1 MIEFWRF
8 KSVDLETYNLLQG
21 EFHYSLVF
29 LSILVS
35 SLAAYSCLIVIER
48 MWSSN
53 ELKTVSLWRLFG
65 SVVFGLGVWAMHF
78 TGMLAYMVPAQM
90 SYHPGITALSFV
102 PPVVGAYFA
111 FQVLY
116 SQRFSLLDIAISALY
131 LALGIGSMH
140 YLGME
145 AMQIDA
151 LMVYDFAWFILSI
164 FIAFLFACISIYM
177 IKIRNRHYGENATN
191 RALIAP
197 IMGLSVAGMH
207 YTAMGAV
214 SFYALESTPEMMGS
228 HMNDAHNIA
237 LIVALFVLLICAA
250 TFVASIVDQRLQLAE
265 HSIVQSKL
273 REQDILNN
281 LADGVIIVDQEGMIE
296 SVNDMGLRMFDYQR
310 EMIDN
315 QNIEDLMPAF
325 DKVSLQNGASSDLE
339 HRSNLTTE
347 GIKKDGRSFP
357 IEVSLSAI
365 AIRNQETKLFNCV
378 IRDISK
384 RMELEQQLR
393 QAQKL
398 ESMGQLAA
406 GIAHEINT
414 PTQYVSDNTIFL
426 KDAFQTCL
434 NTIGQIRETVERS
447 DNESVDDL
455 RQHIKSEIVDSDM
468 DFIAEE
474 IPLALDQ
481 SLEGLQ
487 RIGKIVKAMKSFS
500 HSSNHEMH
508 QVDIAEAIEST
519 ITIAR
524 GEWRYV
530 AEVETNFDSRLPAI
544 PCYRDEFNQV
554 MLNFII
560 NAAHAIEERYGR
572 QDGTLGTIKISTHL
586 EGNSALIRI
595 QDNGTGIPKD
605 IINRIFDPFF
615 TTKDVGK
622 GTGQGLSLAYSVIVD
637 LHKGTIST
645 ESTEGEGATFTI
657 SLPLTDFRISTTERL
672 DNEAAAS

>member
-1 MIEFWRF
+1 MVEFWRF
-8 KSVDLETYNLLQG
+8 RSVDLTEYNLLQG
-21 EFHYSLVF
+21 EFHYSLVL

-53 ELKTVSLWRLFG
+53 EHKTVSLWRLFG
-65 SVVFGLGVWAMHF
+65 SIVFGLGVWAMHF
-78 TGMLAYMVPAQM
+78 TGMLAFMVPAQM
-90 SYHPGITALSFV
+90 TYHPGITALSFV

-116 SQRFSLLDIAISALY
+116 SQRFSLLDIQLSALY

-145 AMQIDA
+145 AMQMDA
-151 LMVYDFAWFILSI
+151 LMVYDFTWFVLSI
-164 FIAFLFACISIYM
+164 VIAFLFACISIYM
-177 IKIRNRHYGENATN
+177 IKLRNRNYGENVTH

-197 IMGLSVAGMH
+197 VMGLSVAGMH

-214 SFYALESTPEMMGS
+214 SFYALTDTPAAHN
-228 HMNDAHNIA
+228 HMSDAHNIA

-250 TFVASIVDQRLQLAE
+250 TFVASIVDQRLQRAE
-265 HSIVQSKL
+265 HSIVASKL

-281 LADGVIIVDQEGMIE
+281 LADGVIIVDQDGIID
-296 SVNDMGLRMFDYQR
+296 SINDMGLRMFNYEQ
-310 EMIDN
+310 EMIDHK
-315 QNIEDLMPAF
+315 NIEDLMPTF
-325 DKVSLQNGASSDLE
+325 DKVSLQNGANNDLE
-339 HRSNLTTE
+339 HRNNLTTE
-347 GIKKDGRSFP
+347 GIKRDGRSFP
-357 IEVSLSAI
+357 IEVSLSALS
-365 AIRNQETKLFNCV
+365 IRNEEKKLFNCV
-378 IRDISK
+378 IRDIST

-434 NTIGQIRETVERS
+434 NTINQITETIEKS
-447 DNESVDDL
+447 EDEPIEKL
-455 RQHIKSEIVDSDM
+455 KAQIKSEIVESDM

-487 RIGKIVKAMKSFS
+487 RISRIVKAMKSFS

-560 NAAHAIEERYGR
+560 NAAHAIEERFGR
-572 QDGTLGTIKISTHL
+572 QDGTLGTIKVSTHL
-586 EGNSALIRI
+586 EENAAQIRI
-595 QDNGTGIPKD
+595 QDNGTGIPSN
-605 IINRIFDPFF
+605 IIDRIFDPFF

-637 LHKGTIST
+637 LHKGAINT
-645 ESTEGEGATFTI
+645 ESTVGEGTTFTI
-657 SLPLTDFRISTTERL
+657 SLPLDNVSVGTEERL

>member
-1 MIEFWRF
+1 MVEFWRF
-8 KSVDLETYNLLQG
+8 KSVDLADYNLLQG
-21 EFHYSLVF
+21 EFHYSLVL

-53 ELKTVSLWRLFG
+53 EAKTVSLWRLFG
-65 SVVFGLGVWAMHF
+65 SIVFGLGVWAMHF
-78 TGMLAYMVPAQM
+78 TGMLAFMVPAQM
-90 SYHPGITALSFV
+90 TYHPGITALSFV

-116 SQRFSLLDIAISALY
+116 SQRFSLLDIQLSALY

-145 AMQIDA
+145 AMQMDA
-151 LMVYDFAWFILSI
+151 LMVYDFTWFVLSI
-164 FIAFLFACISIYM
+164 VIAFLFACISIYM
-177 IKIRNRHYGENATN
+177 IKLRNRNYGENVTH

-197 IMGLSVAGMH
+197 VMGLSVAGMH

-214 SFYALESTPEMMGS
+214 SFYALTDTPAAHN
-228 HMNDAHNIA
+228 HMSDAHNIA

-250 TFVASIVDQRLQLAE
+250 TFVASIVDQRLQRAE
-265 HSIVQSKL
+265 HSIVASKL

-281 LADGVIIVDQEGMIE
+281 LADGVIIVDQDGIID
-296 SVNDMGLRMFDYQR
+296 SINDMGLRMFNYEQ
-310 EMIDN
+310 EMIDHK
-315 QNIEDLMPAF
+315 NIEDLMPTF
-325 DKVSLQNGASSDLE
+325 DKVSLQNGANNDLE
-339 HRSNLTTE
+339 HRNNLTTE
-347 GIKKDGRSFP
+347 GIKRDGRSFP
-357 IEVSLSAI
+357 IEVSLSALS
-365 AIRNQETKLFNCV
+365 IRNEEKKLFNCV
-378 IRDISK
+378 IRDIST

-434 NTIGQIRETVERS
+434 NTINQITETIEKS
-447 DNESVDDL
+447 EDEPIEKL
-455 RQHIKSEIVDSDM
+455 KAQIKSEIVESDM

-487 RIGKIVKAMKSFS
+487 RISRIVKAMKSFS

-560 NAAHAIEERYGR
+560 NAAHAIEERFGR
-572 QDGTLGTIKISTHL
+572 QDGTLGTIKVSTHL
-586 EGNSALIRI
+586 EENAAQIRI
-595 QDNGTGIPKD
+595 QDNGTGIPSN
-605 IINRIFDPFF
+605 IIDRIFDPFF

-637 LHKGTIST
+637 LHKGAINT
-645 ESTEGEGATFTI
+645 ESTVGEGTTFTI
-657 SLPLTDFRISTTERL
+657 SLPLDNVSVGTEERL

>member
-1 MIEFWRF
+1 MVEFWRF
-8 KSVDLETYNLLQG
+8 KSVDLADYNLLQG
-21 EFHYSLVF
+21 EFHYSLVL

-53 ELKTVSLWRLFG
+53 EAKTVSLWRLFG
-65 SVVFGLGVWAMHF
+65 SIVFGLGVWAMHF
-78 TGMLAYMVPAQM
+78 TGMLAFMVPAQM
-90 SYHPGITALSFV
+90 SYHPGITALSFI

-116 SQRFSLLDIAISALY
+116 SQRFSLLDILLSALY

-145 AMQIDA
+145 AMQMDA
-151 LMVYDFAWFILSI
+151 LMVYDVTWFALSI
-164 FIAFLFACISIYM
+164 LIAFLFACISIYM
-177 IKIRNRHYGENATN
+177 VKLRNRHYGENITH

-214 SFYALESTPEMMGS
+214 SFYALSDTPTVHN
-228 HMNDAHNIA
+228 HMSDAHNIA

-250 TFVASIVDQRLQLAE
+250 TFVASIVDQRLQRAE
-265 HSIVQSKL
+265 HSIVAGKL

-281 LADGVIIVDQEGMIE
+281 LADGVIIVDQEGIID
-296 SVNDMGLRMFDYQR
+296 SINDMGLRMFEYKK
-310 EMIDN
+310 EMLDHK
-315 QNIEDLMPAF
+315 NIEDLMPTF
-325 DKVSLQNGASSDLE
+325 DKVSLQNGANNDLE

-357 IEVSLSAI
+357 IEVSLSALS
-365 AIRNQETKLFNCV
+365 IRNEDTKLFNCV
-378 IRDISK
+378 IRDIST

-434 NTIGQIRETVERS
+434 NTITQITETIEKAEDQPVEK
-447 DNESVDDL
+447 L
-455 RQHIKSEIVDSDM
+455 KTQIKSEIVESDM

-487 RIGKIVKAMKSFS
+487 RISKIVKAMKSFS

-530 AEVETNFDSRLPAI
+530 AEVETSFDSRLPAI

-560 NAAHAIEERYGR
+560 NAAHAIEEKFGR
-572 QDGTLGTIKISTHL
+572 QDGTLGTIKVSTHF
-586 EGNSALIRI
+586 EENTAQIRI
-595 QDNGTGIPKD
+595 QDNGTGIPKN
-605 IINRIFDPFF
+605 IIDRIFDPFF

-637 LHKGTIST
+637 LHKGAITTDST
-645 ESTEGEGATFTI
+645 VGEGTTFTI
-657 SLPLTDFRISTTERL
+657 SLPLDNVSVGTEERL

>member
-8 KSVDLETYNLLQG
+8 KSVDLADYNLLHG
-21 EFHYSLVF
+21 EFNYSLVF
-29 LSILVS
+29 LSVLVA

-53 ELKTVSLWRLFG
+53 ESKSIRLWRLFG

-78 TGMLAYMVPAQM
+78 TGMLAFMIPSQM
-90 SYHPGITALSFV
+90 TYHPGITALSFV
-102 PPVVGAYFA
+102 PPVIGAYFA
-111 FQVLY
+111 FQILFH
-116 SQRFSLLDIAISALY
+116 QRFSLLDIQLSALY

-140 YLGME
+140 FLGME
-145 AMQIDA
+145 AMQMDA
-151 LMVYDFAWFILSI
+151 IMVYDFTWFVLSI
-164 FIAFLFACISIYM
+164 VIAHLFACVAIYL
-177 IKIRNRHYGENATN
+177 IKARNQYFGESSFY
-191 RALIAP
+191 RALISP

-214 SFYALESTPEMMGS
+214 SFYLLKGAQTVDE
-228 HMNDAHNIA
+228 HMSNAHNIA

-310 EMIDN
+310 EMIDH

-325 DKVSLQNGASSDLE
+325 DKVSLQNGASSELE

-347 GIKKDGRSFP
+347 GIKKDGKSFP

-365 AIRNQETKLFNCV
+365 AIRNEEKKLFNCV

-447 DNESVDDL
+447 DNESADDL

-560 NAAHAIEERYGR
+560 NAAHAIEEKFGR

-586 EGNSALIRI
+586 EGDSALIRI
-595 QDNGTGIPKD
+595 QDNGTGIPKE
-605 IINRIFDPFF
+605 IIDRIFDPFF

-637 LHKGTIST
+637 LHKGAIST
-645 ESTEGEGATFTI
+645 ESTEGEGATFTV

>member
-1 MIEFWRF
+1 MMEFWRF
-8 KSVDLETYNLLQG
+8 KTVDPENYNLLQG
-21 EFHYSLVF
+21 EFHYTLVL
-29 LSILVS
+29 LSVLIS

-53 ELKTVSLWRLFG
+53 EAKTISLWRLFG
-65 SVVFGLGVWAMHF
+65 SIVFGLGVWAMHF

-90 SYHPGITALSFV
+90 SYHSGITALSFV

-111 FQVLY
+111 LQVLY
-116 SQRFSLLDIAISALY
+116 KQRFSLFDIQISALY

-145 AMQIDA
+145 AMQMDA
-151 LMVYDFAWFILSI
+151 LMVYDLSWFVLSI
-164 FIAFLFACISIYM
+164 LIAFVFACLSIYL
-177 IKIRNRHYGENATN
+177 IKVRNLHYGENTTH

-197 IMGLSVAGMH
+197 IMGLAVAGMH

-214 SFYALESTPEMMGS
+214 SFYALKEAPPMNGHMG
-228 HMNDAHNIA
+228 DAHNIA

-250 TFVASIVDQRLQLAE
+250 TFVASIVDQRLQRAE
-265 HSIVQSKL
+265 HSIAESQL

-281 LADGVIIVDQEGMIE
+281 LADGVIIVDQEGIIE
-296 SVNDMGLRMFDYQR
+296 SINNMGLKMFDYKR
-310 EMIDN
+310 EMIDH
-315 QNIEDLMPAF
+315 QNIEDLMPSF
-325 DKVSLQNGASSDLE
+325 DKVSLHNGANNEIE

-357 IEVSLSAI
+357 VEVSLAAMSN
-365 AIRNQETKLFNCV
+365 RNEEGKLFNIV
-378 IRDISK
+378 VRDIST

-434 NTIGQIRETVERS
+434 NTVEQIKRSVEHS
-447 DNESVDDL
+447 NDL
-455 RQHIKSEIVDSDM
+455 TIDELKQNTRNLIAENDM
-468 DFIAEE
+468 EFISEE

-487 RIGKIVKAMKSFS
+487 RISKIVKAMKSFS
-500 HSSNHEMH
+500 HSSNHEKH

-530 AEVETNFDSRLPAI
+530 ANVETDFDPKLPAI

-554 MLNFII
+554 ILNFVI
-560 NAAHAIEERYGR
+560 NAAHAIEEKFGR
-572 QDGTLGTIKISTHL
+572 QNGALGTIKISTHHDDS
-586 EGNSALIRI
+586 NALIRI
-595 QDNGTGIPKD
+595 QDNGIGIAEN
-605 IINRIFDPFF
+605 IIDKIFDQFF

-637 LHKGTIST
+637 LHKGAIST
-645 ESTEGEGATFTI
+645 ESTVGEGTTFSIT
-657 SLPLTDFRISTTERL
+657 LPLDAPLINTEERL